1 MKQNIQVMLNSRLI
15 FMTLQI
21 YAALQGTMVME
32 LQPIS
37 SCKPEDIEN
46 DECALTVSN
55 KVSGIYN

>member
-1 MKQNIQVMLNSRLI
+1 M
-15 FMTLQI
+15 LQI

-37 SCKPEDIEN
+37 SCKPEDVEN

-55 KVSGIYN
+55 KASVIFN